1 VRRSAFIRT
10 VACLGAVT
18 AFATA
23 ARAEHPLYQLNVEFD
38 VSQAKIVGEARID
51 ADPGTDLSIHR
62 GDLRIVR
69 LTTGGRDAMPGPKDP
84 EPFILHAE
92 GPVLIRYEGTFSDPL
107 GDMISA
113 DTILLRGTW
122 YPVVEGTHR
131 YRVSAVVPGGF
142 MAFSEADTV
151 RRIAAG
157 ERTRY
162 EFDLPYP
169 QRDWDGVT
177 FVASTRWVSRRAQY
191 EGTELSVHLLAQNAG
206 RLDLLTRQAQDYL
219 GRLERLLGKHP
230 FKRLDIV
237 ENPVQLNYSLSM
249 PGYVLLTQQAV
260 RAEAAEDSSL
270 NHEIAHQWFGNA
282 VLADYDGGN
291 WAEGMAS
298 YFSDLLEA
306 DASGTG
312 WERRQRMM
320 AGYQNNVADRA
331 ASPLSGF
338 SESSDRA
345 TRFIGYGKAAL
356 VIHMLRRSLG
366 DERFFAGVRR
376 FVADNQFRAA
386 SWSDL
391 RRALERASAT
401 DLGPF
406 FERWIRGAATPELAI
421 EGVTAVANAG
431 KHDLRF
437 TITQKP
443 PASALTVPVTIRFEG
458 GASVVHNL
466 PISGERQ
473 DFRFLLDRRPRHVV
487 LDENYDV
494 FRRLTPPEVPAR
506 IDTLL
511 TRQRVTL
518 LAPPG
523 EAEKFVTLIGA
534 FEREGL
540 PVAWYGWGH
549 DGPRKNGPTGVSRP
563 RAPQWALS
571 DGTGA
576 WQQFRTRTHPA
587 EAAALTAGTS
597 LILLGRNH
605 PLVAQ
610 LFGRVELP
618 DAGFVVTVLPH
629 PGSPGDVVAILAATS
644 KAEVDAA
651 FEKLVDRRRYSM
663 AAFEGGKLV
672 KYELRP
678 GQRGIVAELVPEK
691 RR

>member
-1 VRRSAFIRT
+1 VRRSAFVRY
-10 VACLGAVT
+10 VASLA
-18 AFATA
+18 AFAAIAAA
-23 ARAEHPLYQLNVEFD
+23 ARAEYPQYQLNVEFD

-51 ADPGTDLSIHR
+51 AAPGTDLSIYR

-69 LTTGGRDAMPGPKDP
+69 LTTGGRDAIPGPEDP
-84 EPFILHAE
+84 EPFDLRAQ
-92 GPVLIRYEGTFSDPL
+92 GPVVIRYEGTFSDPK
-107 GDMISA
+107 GDVIST

-122 YPVVEGTHR
+122 YPVVEGTYR

-151 RRIAAG
+151 RRIADG

-162 EFDLPYP
+162 EFNLPHP

-191 EGTELSVHLLAQNAG
+191 EGTELAVHLLAQDAG
-206 RLDLLTRQAQDYL
+206 RLDEVTRQAQVHL
-219 GRLERLLGKHP
+219 RRLEGLLGKFP
-230 FKRLDIV
+230 FKRLDVV
-237 ENPVQLNYSLSM
+237 ENPVRLNYSVSM

-260 RAEAAEDSSL
+260 AAEAAEDSSL

-282 VLADYDGGN
+282 VLPDYDGGN

-306 DASGTG
+306 EASGTG

-338 SESSDRA
+338 SESSDR
-345 TRFIGYGKAAL
+345 TSRFIGYGKSAL
-356 VIHMLRRSLG
+356 VIHMLRRLLG
-366 DERFFAGVRR
+366 EERFFAGVRR
-376 FVADNQFRAA
+376 FVADNRFRAA

-391 RRALERASAT
+391 RRALEQASAT

-406 FERWIRGAATPELAI
+406 FEQWVRGVTTPELGL
-421 EGVTAVANAG
+421 EGVTAVGAG
-431 KHDLRF
+431 GKYDLRF
-437 TITQKP
+437 TITQKQP
-443 PASALTVPVTIRFEG
+443 VFALTVPVSVRFVD
-458 GASVVHNL
+458 GASVVRDL
-466 PISGERQ
+466 SISGERH
-473 DFRFLLDRRPRHVV
+473 DFHFLFDRKPGQVV
-487 LDENYDV
+487 VDESYDV
-494 FRRLTPPEVPAR
+494 FRRLTPAEVPAR

-511 TRQRVTL
+511 TRQRVAL

-523 EAEKFVTLIGA
+523 EAEKFDTLIGA

-540 PVAWYGWGH
+540 PAAWYGWSH
-549 DGPRKNGPTGVSRP
+549 DGPRKNMPISASTLRP
-563 RAPQWALS
+563 PPWAPSAA
-571 DGTGA
+571 TGA
-576 WQQFRTRTHPA
+576 WRQFRTQTHPA
-587 EAAALTAGTS
+587 DAAALTAGTS
-597 LILLGRNH
+597 LILLGKGH
-605 PLVAQ
+605 PLIAS
-610 LFGRVELP
+610 LLGRPELP
-618 DAGFVVTVLPH
+618 NAGFVITIFPH

-651 FEKLVDRRRYSM
+651 FAKLVDRRRYSM
-663 AAFEGGKLV
+663 AAFEAGKLV

-691 RR
+691 RQ